1 MEQVRRRTMDS
12 TIQEI
17 TSTSFR
23 FGKQSRFMVGSRGWE
38 LPTVSSNIF
47 VRQLYV
53 RHPDMYLSCVHVQP
67 HTVRRNMRCFCPY
80 YCRTLRWKKLTSA
93 LEDLQSPSFWN
104 SNAEKKLIVPE
115 SENQC
120 SSRCES
126 DREIR
131 FQLTQQAYSNII
143 CPTRSDLRFVKLNQQ
158 FKKLEPAACRDPH
171 IYKLLMMNLIAFERT
186 LSSTDPSG
194 FVLGFANG
202 EINKGATAE
211 KTELGTLPVA
221 VLPPITKKR
230 KRTDD
235 INNKSAL
242 KRNPG
247 KCKECLAKGLV
258 PSDNHRS
265 FSKRCPLSK
274 SQ

>member
-1 MEQVRRRTMDS
+1 MQ
-12 TIQEI
+12 
-17 TSTSFR
+17 
-23 FGKQSRFMVGSRGWE
+23 K
-38 LPTVSSNIF
+38 
-47 VRQLYV
+47 
-53 RHPDMYLSCVHVQP
+53 
-67 HTVRRNMRCFCPY
+67 
-80 YCRTLRWKKLTSA
+80 
-93 LEDLQSPSFWN
+93 
-104 SNAEKKLIVPE
+104 KKLIVPE

-158 FKKLEPAACRDPH
+158 FKKLEPAACREPH
-171 IYKLLMMNLIAFERT
+171 IYRLLMMNLIAFERS